1 MFKIYAIELANV
13 GTEFAQEIRM
23 NQMGVSTDYDDDGG
37 GGGGG
42 ESNQTLTTNFSP
54 AGFDNETAINLGDF
68 EDELAYQ
75 TSNKFIFMSLM
86 IFLISSL
93 IKEAFQFLVLEGFS
107 YFSSLQNIA
116 EMLTYTLSIISLVS
130 TNYNIKAA
138 YGSLAILFAF
148 LVFPLY
154 IQKLK
159 VFGIY
164 VVAFLRTLSNS
175 AKFFPVFL
183 IIYIG
188 FMLAFKIRSNYGV
201 SYFESTLYSLIRTF
215 TMVSGELE
223 TEKMGLTDS
232 YSSLPNYI
240 IYILFI
246 GLMCTIL
253 INLFVG

>member
-1 MFKIYAIELANV
+1 LAEQH
-13 GTEFAQEIRM
+13 G
-23 NQMGVSTDYDDDGG
+23 YDL
-37 GGGGG
+37 
-42 ESNQTLTTNFSP
+42 S
-54 AGFDNETAINLGDF
+54 
-68 EDELAYQ
+68 YQ
-75 TSNKFIFMSLM
+75 TENKIAFTILM
-86 IFLISSL
+86 IFLISS
-93 IKEAFQFLVLEGFS
+93 IVKEAFQFLILEGFS
-107 YFSSLQNIA
+107 YFSSLQNLA
-116 EMLTYTLSIISLVS
+116 ELTTYTLAIVSLVS

-159 VFGIY
+159 VFGVY

-183 IIYIG
+183 IIYVG
-188 FMLAFKIRSNYGV
+188 FMFSFRIRSNYGV

-223 TEKMGLTDS
+223 TDKMGLTANYD
-232 YSSLPNYI
+232 SLPNYI
-240 IYILFI
+240 IYFLFI

-253 INLFVG
+253 INLFVGENVINYRK

>member
-1 MFKIYAIELANV
+1 
-13 GTEFAQEIRM
+13 M
-23 NQMGVSTDYDDDGG
+23 NPEPDYDDDG
-37 GGGGG
+37 
-42 ESNQTLTTNFSP
+42 NLINTTSMPN
-54 AGFDNETAINLGDF
+54 GFDNETAIDLNDF
-68 EDELAYQ
+68 DDELAYQ
-75 TSNKFIFMSLM
+75 TNNKFIFMTLM
-86 IFLISSL
+86 IFLIASL

-188 FMLAFKIRSNYGV
+188 FMLSFKIRSNYGV

-223 TEKMGLTDS
+223 TDKMGLGDS
-232 YSSLPNYI
+232 LSSLPNYI

-253 INLFVG
+253 INLFVGKYLLPNQQRD

>member
-1 MFKIYAIELANV
+1 MYSIELANV
-13 GTEFAQEIRM
+13 GTEFSNEIRAHIM
-23 NQMGVSTDYDDDGG
+23 SGGNEDYDDDDDGLLL
-37 GGGGG
+37 
-42 ESNQTLTTNFSP
+42 SSSALPPLRYVNNTPL
-54 AGFDNETAINLGDF
+54 INLSDF

-75 TSNKFIFMSLM
+75 TSNKLIFMALM
-86 IFLISSL
+86 IFLISSI

-130 TNYNIKAA
+130 TNYNVKAA

-159 VFGIY
+159 VFGVY

-183 IIYIG
+183 IIYVG
-188 FMLAFKIRSNYGV
+188 FMLSFRIRSNYGV
-201 SYFESTLYSLIRTF
+201 SFFDSTLYSLIRTF

-223 TEKMGLTDS
+223 TDKMGLTDKYGS
-232 YSSLPNYI
+232 IPNYL
-240 IYILFI
+240 IYLLFI

-253 INLFVG
+253 INLFVGKL